1 MPGCHCEQWNCC
13 YSVIPVVTVNAEMG
27 ICSHIEALS
36 QKKKKKKERKKENK
50 NQLWPWESSWNIQAK
65 EI

>member
-27 ICSHIEALS
+27 ICSHIEAFS
-36 QKKKKKKERKKENK
+36 KKKNKKKERKEKST
-50 NQLWPWESSWNIQAK
+50 LALRI
-65 EI
+65 